1 MKKGSLES
9 LELPKL
15 KIQNKKAET
24 NIKKNQEK
32 IDRNLSNFQGI
43 NLPKRVLKQYEKEFK
58 KQHSI
63 FAFKVLYFN
72 FALAFLGITL
82 VYFSTS
88 I

>member
-43 NLPKRVLKQYEKEFK
+43 NLPKRVLKQYEKECELP
-58 KQHSI
+58 HT
-63 FAFKVLYFN
+63 KVWGF
-72 FALAFLGITL
+72 
-82 VYFSTS
+82 
-88 I
+88 